1 MELDK
6 SRVERAVAQAKEWS
20 EAARAYPTSS
30 AKLLSQVLDHAG
42 GLDYTV
48 SFVDGVIRPE
58 DPAISAHN
66 LKSLAERDASF
77 LPWYLGLPAKIGGR
91 IAPMAPGLATPA
103 AERVFAA
110 TSSST

>member
-20 EAARAYPTSS
+20 EAARAYPTASS

-66 LKSLAERDASF
+66 LKSLAERDASSRR
-77 LPWYLGLPAKIGGR
+77 PPRGSSRPSS
-91 IAPMAPGLATPA
+91 
-103 AERVFAA
+103 A

>member
-20 EAARAYPTSS
+20 EAARAYPTASS

-58 DPAISAHN
+58 DPAS
-66 LKSLAERDASF
+66 SPRRPPRGSSR
-77 LPWYLGLPAKIGGR
+77 PSS
-91 IAPMAPGLATPA
+91 
-103 AERVFAA
+103 A
-110 TSSST
+110 TSFST